1 MPNLTLTVQGRLIT
15 LTVQNREIVLETGR
29 GKSAYQSY
37 RDTTDDDPPL
47 SEASWVD
54 SLKGEAGE
62 PGEPG
67 EAGPPGTNATP
78 IVSIEDDGD
87 GNLTIETEDD
97 TFGPFALKG
106 ATGKS
111 AYQSY
116 LDTTTDDPV
125 LTEEEWSQGGG
136 GGGDYLP
143 LAGGVMDTGA
153 EIAFDNYARIRQ
165 TPNDYGLDQVCSVDY
180 VHRWKNGSLYILD
193 QSEGIRSVQYG
204 LTSPTE
210 YFDSSQGYLVGCR
223 FTLDDGTVFECTDN
237 TEGAAVWVDVTPVEP
252 DDSRLSDARTP
263 TSHSHAISDV
273 TSLQTTLDG
282 KASTS
287 HSHGNLTNAGAIGST
302 SGLPIKTGTSG
313 ILEAGAFGSSA
324 GQFAEGNHTHS
335 NATTGS
341 AGFLSASDK
350 SKLDGIASGA
360 EVNVNADWNAE
371 SGDSQILNKPT
382 LGGAAALNVGTTA
395 GTVAAGDHSHAQ
407 LHDAVTV
414 SDSSSIDLTL
424 TGQQI
429 SASAIFGT
437 TSGTICQGNDS
448 RLSDARTPTAHTH
461 SGDTLGALEKLTFDT
476 TPAGTLSAAGEMQ
489 WNPDFETIDV
499 QLNGF
504 ILHTGQHVVYHVKN
518 STASTIAKGVP
529 VMFAGT
535 TGNSGKLNIKPW
547 DGIGPATYFMGL
559 TAESLTTG
567 SEGFVIAFGKLTGIQ
582 TNGGNYSESWVDG
595 EIIYAGAS
603 AGTLTKTA
611 PAFTSPFVQVLA
623 VVNAHASN
631 GIIFVRPNYYQQHSH
646 GNLTN
651 AGAIGSTSGLP
662 IKTGTSGVLEAGAF
676 GTNAGQFSEGNH
688 AHGNVTSAGAIGTT
702 ANRPVKTGTSGVLE
716 AGSAMLGSLGL
727 VIDGAGSAI
736 TTGVKGYLRVPYS
749 CTINSVE
756 IVADQSGSIVID
768 IWRDTYANFPP
779 TVSDTIVASA
789 KPTLSSAQ
797 KNQDTTLTGWA
808 TLLPEGD
815 YLAFNVDSSATVTRV
830 ALTIKVTRTL

>member
-263 TSHSHAISDV
+263 T
-273 TSLQTTLDG
+273 
-282 KASTS
+282 
-287 HSHGNLTNAGAIGST
+287 
-302 SGLPIKTGTSG
+302 
-313 ILEAGAFGSSA
+313 
-324 GQFAEGNHTHS
+324 
-335 NATTGS
+335 
-341 AGFLSASDK
+341 
-350 SKLDGIASGA
+350 
-360 EVNVNADWNAE
+360 
-371 SGDSQILNKPT
+371 
-382 LGGAAALNVGTTA
+382 
-395 GTVAAGDHSHAQ
+395 
-407 LHDAVTV
+407 
-414 SDSSSIDLTL
+414 
-424 TGQQI
+424 
-429 SASAIFGT
+429 
-437 TSGTICQGNDS
+437 
-448 RLSDARTPTAHTH
+448 AHTH

-623 VVNAHASN
+623 VVHAHASN

-662 IKTGTSGVLEAGAF
+662 IKTGTSGILEAGAF
-676 GTNAGQFSEGNH
+676 GSSAGQFAEGNH
-688 AHGNVTSAGAIGTT
+688 THSNATTGSAGFLSASDKSKLDGIASGAEVNVNADWNAESGDSQILNKPTLGGAAALNVGTTAGTVAAGDHSHAQLHDAVTVSDSSSIDLTLTGQQISASAIFGTTSGTVCQGDDSRLSDARTPISHSHAISDVTSLQTTLDGKAAASHSHGNISNSGAIGTT
-702 ANRPVKTGTSGVLE
+702 ANRPVKTGTSGLLE